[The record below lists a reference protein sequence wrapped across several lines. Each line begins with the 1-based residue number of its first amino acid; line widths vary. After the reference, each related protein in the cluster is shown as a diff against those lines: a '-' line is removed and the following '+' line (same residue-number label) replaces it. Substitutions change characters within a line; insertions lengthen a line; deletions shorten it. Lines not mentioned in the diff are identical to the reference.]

1 MEKAPGRKR
10 TKPYESC
17 AVRSPCSYCHR
28 PCYHCQRGPARHQR
42 KQVEAALRF
51 AEEEGCRVEVL
62 HSGPHLGRSGSAQW
76 PAAPV
81 WSTPRDADVAAKM
94 IRRFVLRNQEAPS

>member
-1 MEKAPGRKR
+1 MRSAP
-10 TKPYESC
+10 S
-17 AVRSPCSYCHR
+17 VRIVI
-28 PCYHCQRGPARHQR
+28 GPVTIVNVARRRHQR